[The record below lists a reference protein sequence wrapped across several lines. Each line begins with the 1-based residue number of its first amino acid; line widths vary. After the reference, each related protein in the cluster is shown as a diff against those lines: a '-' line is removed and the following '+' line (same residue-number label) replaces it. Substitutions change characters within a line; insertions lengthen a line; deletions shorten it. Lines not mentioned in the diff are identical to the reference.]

1 MKRCTKPSA
10 VPRNLK
16 QPKWQILHNCPE
28 SHNDFLVENQRPD
41 EDAGVVGPDPPQSY
55 GQTLLWH
62 QNSELSPAVATEGN
76 KDAKVAFVK

>member
-41 EDAGVVGPDPPQSY
+41 EDMDKHSSGIRI
-55 GQTLLWH
+55 
-62 QNSELSPAVATEGN
+62 QNSRLP
-76 KDAKVAFVK
+76 